1 VRLWTGCRAIGATAT
16 KQEEPAARCVDRQT
30 QYGQHETAS
39 CLEPLY
45 SSPCSAGVHFGPAS
59 PCTWAMFFGSPK
71 AGRSPPVLRCRLTNS
86 GGTQVTDQRRRS
98 RDTALSLAGRNR
110 GANELNS
117 RLTAAVHGFPSSA
130 SAHLPCRAEA
140 AVIVS
145 PVTTDVP
152 YTGRGSG
159 RILPRSLLRPRAST
173 EGRLTENLN
182 KTGVRLWA

>member
-1 VRLWTGCRAIGATAT
+1 
-16 KQEEPAARCVDRQT
+16 VDRQT

-110 GANELNS
+110 GAK
-117 RLTAAVHGFPSSA
+117 
-130 SAHLPCRAEA
+130 RAQFQA
-140 AVIVS
+140 
-145 PVTTDVP
+145 D
-152 YTGRGSG
+152 GSG
-159 RILPRSLLRPRAST
+159 SRFPILRVRPPPLPSRGRRNRQPRHDGRSLHGPWEWTHPRPFSPPASGLHGG
-173 EGRLTENLN
+173 EAHR
-182 KTGVRLWA
+182 KPQ